1 MRLRRNHYA
10 GSERWTSLALSVW
23 GILMPSSET
32 VPLLDLVYEAAAMPD
47 LWPVVLDRMAVIAGG
62 TGTFLITTDPRTLR
76 WTSSDSVKQLGFDFL
91 AGRWHERNPRMERL
105 VINRHSG
112 FMREI
117 DMFTPDEIEH
127 DPTFRDLLR
136 PRGFGWAAG
145 LVVQVPSDDMLAF
158 IIERRFVDGPVG
170 SDAIIELNNLR
181 PHLARAAMM
190 SARLRL
196 ERAKGMA
203 ESLAQ
208 MGLPSAVLL
217 GDGKV
222 ISTSSSFDQ
231 LGPQIV
237 STAFGGIALVN
248 VGANDLL
255 TKAIEGLG
263 AASIQNGARSIAVP
277 ADESGGALIVHLIP
291 VRRSAHD
298 VFGPAM
304 GILVVAPLGCSPT
317 ISTDLL
323 NGLFDLSPAET
334 RAAQGLLE
342 GRSIDELAVACGLSR
357 ETIRSQVKAVLAK
370 TGTSRQADLMA
381 LLSNVK
387 TPNWYSVR

>member
-1 MRLRRNHYA
+1 MQ
-10 GSERWTSLALSVW
+10 
-23 GILMPSSET
+23 SSET

-47 LWPVVLDRMAVIAGG
+47 LWPAALDRMAIIAGG
-62 TGTFLITTDPRTLR
+62 TGTFLFTTDPHTLR
-76 WTSSDSVKQLGFDFL
+76 WTSSESVKQLGLDFL

-105 VINRHSG
+105 VLHRHSG

-117 DMFTPDEIEH
+117 DMFTAEEIEH

-145 LVVQVPSDDMLAF
+145 MVVQVPSDDMLAF
-158 IIERRFVDGPVG
+158 SIERRFADGPVE
-170 SDAIIELNNLR
+170 SQAILELNDLR

-203 ESLAQ
+203 ESLTT

-217 GDGKV
+217 GNGKV
-222 ISTSSSFDQ
+222 ISTNSLFDQ
-231 LGPQIV
+231 VGPQIV
-237 STAFGGIALVN
+237 STAFGGIALAN
-248 VGANDLL
+248 AGANGLL
-255 TKAIEGLG
+255 ARAIEGLS
-263 AASIQNGARSIAVP
+263 AAEFQNGAKSIAVP
-277 ADESGGALIVHLIP
+277 ADEKNAALIVHLIP

-304 GILVVAPLGCSPT
+304 GILVVSPLGSSQTLSC
-317 ISTDLL
+317 DLL

-334 RAAQGLLE
+334 RAAQGLLA
-342 GRSIDELAVACGLSR
+342 GKSIDDLAADFGLSR
-357 ETIRSQVKAVLAK
+357 ETLRSQVKAVLTK

-381 LLSNVK
+381 LLSNVN
-387 TPNWYSVR
+387 TPDWHAKP